1 MKRFLT
7 LFLSVLLIGCLS
19 LSVFAED
26 GLTIQ
31 ITGMESDA
39 AYVVDNANILSD
51 SEEADLNRLAAEI
64 SQRQQCDVLILTEN
78 SIGTSTP
85 DAYAE
90 SCYEAYGCGY
100 GEERS
105 GILFLLSM
113 AQRDWCL
120 YRQGETARQA
130 ISFNETDYLWS
141 KCGADISGGNYFS
154 GFRTY
159 LNTADTMLSAYHG
172 TLDEASRKAYQDGLE
187 TFLIGSENPSPV
199 RTVRERPGIVKTT
212 IIALIVGFLLAFL
225 FSGSLRSQLKS
236 VRMKYNAASYRR
248 PDSMHLEVNRDIYLY
263 ANTTSRV
270 IETQRT
276 GGNGGSPHVTTS
288 TVTHDST
295 SGKF

>member
-31 ITGMESDA
+31 IVGTENDA
-39 AYVVDNANILSD
+39 AYVIDNANILSD
-51 SEEADLNRLAAEI
+51 SEEAELNRLAEEI
-64 SQRQQCDVLILTEN
+64 SLRQSCNVRILTEN

-85 DAYAE
+85 DEYAE
-90 SCYEAYGCGY
+90 SCYESRGFGY

-113 AQRDWCL
+113 EQRDWCL

-130 ISFNETDYLWS
+130 ISFDETEYLWS
-141 KCGADISGGNYFS
+141 KCSANISGGNYFA
-154 GFRTY
+154 GFRSY
-159 LNTADTMLSAYHG
+159 LSTADTMLSAYHG
-172 TLDEASRKAYQDGLE
+172 TLDEAAQKAYQEGFE
-187 TFLIGSENPSPV
+187 AFLQSSEEPSPS
-199 RTVRERPGIVKTT
+199 RTVRQRPGVVKTT
-212 IIALIVGFLLAFL
+212 VIALIVGFLLAFL

-248 PDSMHLEVNRDIYLY
+248 PDSMHLDVNRDIYLY

-270 IETQRT
+270 IAPQRA
-276 GGNGGSPHVTTS
+276 GGSEGSSHVTTS
-288 TVTHDST
+288 TGTHDST